1 MAIAYACQD
10 RNFSEDV
17 DLLETLGGTEVLEE
31 VLFTNYKD
39 GLNGDEADFTERRE
53 AFGDNTKEAVE
64 MKPFWELFIE
74 ALDDFTVK
82 LLIVAASAALI
93 LEMSL
98 ADSSKRA
105 TAWID
110 SFGIFMAV
118 LVVGL
123 VTAVNN
129 YQKERQ
135 FAKLNSVA
143 DESKIV
149 TVIRGG
155 KIANIHM
162 SLVMVGD
169 VVSLTEGME
178 IPADGIVIAASELT
192 TDESAMTGETD
203 PIRK

>member
-1 MAIAYACQD
+1 MGKFRVSKEKLMAIAYACQD

-31 VLFTNYKD
+31 VLFTNFKD
-39 GLNGDEADFTERRE
+39 GLNGDEADFNERRE

-82 LLIVAASAALI
+82 LLIVAATAALI
-93 LEMSL
+93 LELSL

-129 YQKERQ
+129 YQKVIERSKDK
-135 FAKLNSVA
+135 ARSCARSERNSL
-143 DESKIV
+143 S
-149 TVIRGG
+149 
-155 KIANIHM
+155 
-162 SLVMVGD
+162 SLVLISST
-169 VVSLTEGME
+169 SLWEE
-178 IPADGIVIAASELT
+178 V
-192 TDESAMTGETD
+192 
-203 PIRK
+203 